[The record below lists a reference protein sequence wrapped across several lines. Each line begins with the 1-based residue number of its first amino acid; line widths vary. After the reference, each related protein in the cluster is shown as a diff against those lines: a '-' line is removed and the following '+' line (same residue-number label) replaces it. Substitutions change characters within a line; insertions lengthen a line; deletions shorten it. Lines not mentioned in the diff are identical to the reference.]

1 MQDLSGR
8 KLGQY
13 ELRERLG
20 RGGMAEVYKA
30 YQPGMDRFVAVK
42 VMLGH
47 LATDESFV
55 ERFRREAQAVGR
67 LRHPHLVQIFDFGI
81 EGDVYYMAMEFIQG
95 GTLKEAIRQQGKLR
109 PEYALRITSQL
120 ADALAYAHDNE
131 MIHRDLKPANVMFT
145 DAQHQNAVLTDFGIA
160 RILNQSGLTGTGM
173 AVGTPDYMSPEMA
186 RGENIDHRADL
197 YALGIIL
204 YEMLTGE
211 VPYSADTPM
220 AVIFKHMQAPLP
232 TRNDYGD
239 NIPEPVERVILK
251 SMAKEPGARYQTA
264 GEMKQALNNALRELA
279 QDAAAAAPTAINS
292 PTKLETPQETVTST
306 PQQSAS
312 GGLPW
317 LWIGVAAI
325 AIVLVIAALLLTN
338 NNAPLDPEP
347 TAEIAAVTAE
357 ATQEIAAPTDAPE
370 ALPTAEPAAEDGS
383 LRFGGVLPPH
393 PENLNLLESISE
405 ISDEVDQA
413 LVVRDL
419 ERAQALVDQAL
430 EENPDDIG
438 ALYASVHVNLELY
451 DLEIAE
457 ANALRILELMPED
470 ALGFIALFDV
480 YINSGRW
487 DEAIEMIGNAAELA
501 PENPQV
507 LWRQA
512 RVAEWD
518 EEEGILSRAEAA
530 GASGYRYIRYAGSY
544 FSNSLQ
550 LERALPYLDTALQ
563 ASGGEDYEVRAY
575 LMGSLVLLDRAED
588 ALPLAQE
595 IAPGQTDPITL
606 GEMTF
611 VAWKAG
617 DTALAR
623 EWADRARALSSEAY
637 EASWVL
643 AWIIAEEDGDID
655 AALEML
661 EVIEPEVDNEF
672 YPRYMTPLFGY
683 ALPLDRA
690 RLLVQAGRFE
700 EALEVYNLALENDP
714 YEAQWYAERGMVREE
729 VGDIEAARED
739 YRQAANIALETG
751 DDQLAEAM
759 LQRITELGPAAD
771 SD

>member
-1 MQDLSGR
+1 MQNLSGQ

-30 YQPGMDRFVAVK
+30 YQPGMDRFVAIK

-81 EGDVYYMAMEFIQG
+81 EGDVYFMAMEFIQG
-95 GTLKEAIRQQGKLR
+95 GTLKETIQQDGKLH

-120 ADALAYAHDNE
+120 ADALAYAHEND
-131 MIHRDLKPANVMFT
+131 MVHRDLKPANVMFT
-145 DAQHQNAVLTDFGIA
+145 DVQRQNAVLTDFGIA

-211 VPYSADTPM
+211 APYSADTPM

-239 NIPEPVERVILK
+239 NIPEPIERVILK
-251 SMAKEPGARYQTA
+251 AMAKDPGARYQSA
-264 GEMKQALNNALRELA
+264 VEMKQAVDNALRELA
-279 QDAAAAAPTAINS
+279 QGVATAAPTALNS
-292 PTKLETPQETVTST
+292 PTKLESAHDAITTTSEPT
-306 PQQSAS
+306 SAS

-325 AIVLVIAALLLTN
+325 AVILVIAALLLTN
-338 NNAPLDPEP
+338 NTPVDPEP
-347 TAEIAAVTAE
+347 TAEIAVATDE
-357 ATQEIAAPTDAPE
+357 ATEETASPTDAPE
-370 ALPTAEPAAEDGS
+370 ATAEPAAEDDS

-393 PENLNLLESISE
+393 PDNLNLLEGFSE
-405 ISDEVDQA
+405 ISDEVDQS

-419 ERAQALVDQAL
+419 ETAREMVGQAL
-430 EENPDDIG
+430 EEDPDDIG
-438 ALYASVHVNLELY
+438 ALYASAHVNLELY
-451 DLEIAE
+451 NIEEAE
-457 ANALRILELMPED
+457 AAAQRIIELAPDDPMGY
-470 ALGFIALFDV
+470 LALFDV
-480 YINSGRW
+480 YTGSGRW
-487 DEAIEMIGNAAELA
+487 DEAVEIIATAAELD
-501 PENPQV
+501 PENPHV

-518 EEEGILSRAEAA
+518 EENEILSRAEES
-530 GASGYRYIRYAGSY
+530 GASGYRFIRYAGFY
-544 FSNSLQ
+544 FADALQ

-563 ASGGEDYEVRAY
+563 ASGGGDYEVRAY
-575 LMGSLVLLDRAED
+575 LMGTLVLLGRAED

-595 IAPGQTDPITL
+595 NAPGQTDATTL
-606 GEMTF
+606 GEMAF
-611 VAWKAG
+611 IAWKAG
-617 DTALAR
+617 DTAQAR
-623 EWADRARALSSEAY
+623 EWAERARALSSEAY

-655 AALEML
+655 TALEML
-661 EVIEPEVDNEF
+661 ELIEPTVDNEF
-672 YPRYMTPLFGY
+672 YPRYMNPLFGY

-700 EALEVYNLALENDP
+700 EALEVYNRVLENEP
-714 YEAQWYAERGMVREE
+714 YEAQWYVERGDVLVEL
-729 VGDIEAARED
+729 GDTEAARAD
-739 YRQAANIALETG
+739 YRVAADIALETG
-751 DDQLAEAM
+751 DDELAEAM
-759 LQRITELGPAAD
+759 LQRITELGPAAGED
-771 SD
+771 E